1 MISRETKN
9 TWCPGCSN
17 NIILSSLKTALNELV
32 ADKKIR
38 KENIVLV
45 TDIGCGSKI
54 YDLWNN
60 HAFYSL
66 HGRVLPTCLGIKT
79 ANPKLIVVGLGGDGG
94 TYSEGLS
101 HLISASRYN
110 PDMVMLVVNNGVF
123 ALTKGQP
130 TATGEALVG
139 PALNPLALA
148 LVSGASFVA
157 RASTSES
164 NQLSSLIKKAIL
176 HRGFSFLDVLQPC
189 LIFNDTRF
197 ALEKKSYKFS
207 SSAGDRTSLRAA
219 LKKALEW
226 DYSFSSRRNIGLGI
240 FYQKERK
247 TWEEKPMPAK

>member
-1 MISRETKN
+1 MFDQNRN
-9 TWCPGCSN
+9 TWCPGCTN
-17 NIILSSLKTALNELV
+17 NIILSCLEEALGDLV
-32 ADKKIR
+32 RGGAAKKN
-38 KENIVLV
+38 KIVLV
-45 TDIGCGSKI
+45 TDIGCNGKI
-54 YDLWNN
+54 YDLWTG
-60 HAFYSL
+60 HSFYSL
-66 HGRVLPTCLGIKT
+66 HGRVIPTCIGIKSAKPELT
-79 ANPKLIVVGLGGDGG
+79 VIGLAGDGG

-157 RASTSES
+157 RASTSEP

-189 LIFNDTRF
+189 LTFNDTRF
-197 ALEKKSYKFS
+197 ALEKNSYKFS
-207 SSAGDRTSLRAA
+207 SSAGDRTSLRVA

-226 DYSFSSRRNIGLGI
+226 DYSFSSRRKIGLGI

-247 TWEEKPMPAK
+247 TWEEKLMHAK